1 MRNCLYE
8 LYADLDKSSELR
20 SSGGVVTVHSPSL
33 LKHSGITHGFSTRIG
48 GVCLPPFDSL
58 NFSQKRN
65 DSPDNIRRNYR
76 ILSESRG
83 FDPDRLV
90 IINHEHGNK
99 VLRVDG
105 KDAGKGLFGNML
117 PFGDGLIT
125 NDPSITLMGC
135 HADCG
140 SVFLYDE
147 RHHAIGLA
155 HSGWR

>member
-1 MRNCLYE
+1 MRNRLYE
-8 LYADLDKSSELR
+8 LYADLDKSSELC

-83 FDPDRLV
+83 FNPDRLV

-135 HADCG
+135 HAD
-140 SVFLYDE
+140 
-147 RHHAIGLA
+147 
-155 HSGWR
+155 